1 MKNKIIDLFC
11 GCGGLSLGFEKAG
24 FEVSYAIDMWEK
36 AVETY
41 NHNRGKDIAKCR
53 DIHALTDDDISKL
66 NIDKDVVGV
75 IGGPP
80 CQGFS
85 KVGTRD
91 VNDPRNHLYLEYYR
105 VVKLINPDFFVIE
118 NVSGLLN
125 LSKGLFKNDIVNRF
139 GALGYEVSY
148 KKIIASD
155 YGVPQNRHRVFFVGM
170 KGGKFLFPS
179 KMNNIVTSKDAISD
193 LLPLNEEDGLR
204 EEHGYATEPQN
215 DYQKK
220 MRGNQQT
227 VKNHQI
233 TLHTQQTI
241 DIIKLVPDG
250 GTIYDLPDEYWNV
263 RKYRKGF
270 ERMPSF
276 KPCHTVDT
284 GHRNYFHY
292 SENRIPT
299 ARENARL
306 QSFPD
311 YYEFLGTKTDQYK
324 QIGNAVP
331 PVLAYHIA
339 LAIKEQLNHPENVI
353 SEINL
358 FGE

>member
-1 MKNKIIDLFC
+1 MKNKVIDLFC

-24 FEVSYAIDMWEK
+24 FDVAYAIDMWPK
-36 AVETY
+36 AIDTY
-41 NHNRGKDIAKCR
+41 NYNHDVKVAECGDVHELTNEKLEAINSNNDI
-53 DIHALTDDDISKL
+53 
-66 NIDKDVVGV
+66 VGV

-91 VNDPRNHLYLEYYR
+91 INDPRNHLYLEYCR
-105 VVKLINPDFFVIE
+105 IVKQISPDFFVLE
-118 NVSGLLN
+118 NVVGLLT
-125 LSKGLFKNDIVNRF
+125 LSKGMFKDDIINRF
-139 GALGYEVSY
+139 SELGYHVEFEG
-148 KKIIASD
+148 IWAAD

-170 KGGKFLFPS
+170 KKAAFKFPEKLD
-179 KMNNIVTSKDAISD
+179 KIIASKDAISD
-193 LLPLNEEDGLR
+193 LLPLDLKDGLD
-204 EEHGYATEPQN
+204 EMHEYNTEPQN
-215 DYQKK
+215 EYQKEL
-220 MRGNQQT
+220 RGTQT
-227 VKNHQI
+227 EVANHQI
-233 TLHTQQTI
+233 TVHTQQTI
-241 DIIKLVPDG
+241 DIIKMVPDG

-292 SENRIPT
+292 CENRIPT

-311 YYEFLGTKTDQYK
+311 SYVFLGTKTDQYK
-324 QIGNAVP
+324 QVGNAVP
-331 PVLAYHIA
+331 PVLAYNIA
-339 LAIKEQLNHPENVI
+339 KAIKEQL
-353 SEINL
+353 
-358 FGE
+358 

>member
-24 FEVSYAIDMWEK
+24 FAVAYAIDMWNK
-36 AVETY
+36 AIETY
-41 NHNRGKDIAKCR
+41 NHNHVDKVAECR
-53 DIHALTDDDISKL
+53 DIHELTNEELKKINADGDI
-66 NIDKDVVGV
+66 VGV

-91 VNDPRNHLYLEYYR
+91 VNDPRNHLYLEYCR
-105 VVKLINPDFFVIE
+105 VVEQISPEFFVLE
-118 NVSGLLN
+118 NVEGLLT
-125 LSKGLFKNDIVNRF
+125 LCKGMFRDDIVKRF
-139 GALGYEVSY
+139 GDLGYKVEFQPVC
-148 KKIIASD
+148 AAD

-170 KGGKFLFPS
+170 KKKSFVFP
-179 KMNNIVTSKDAISD
+179 KKLDYVVTSKDAICD
-193 LLPLNEEDGLR
+193 LVPLSMENGMDEL
-204 EEHGYATEPQN
+204 HPYATEPQN
-215 DYQKK
+215 DYQRE
-220 MRGNQQT
+220 MRGN
-227 VKNHQI
+227 VSMVANHQI
-233 TLHTQQTI
+233 TNHTQKTI
-241 DIIKLVPDG
+241 DIISMVPDG
-250 GTIYDLPDEYWNV
+250 GTIYDLPDEYWEV

-276 KPCHTVDT
+276 RPCHTVDT

-292 SENRIPT
+292 SENRIPS

-311 YYEFLGTKTDQYK
+311 SYVFLGTKTDQYK
-324 QIGNAVP
+324 EIGNAVP

-339 LAIKEQLNHPENVI
+339 KAIKEQL
-353 SEINL
+353 
-358 FGE
+358 